1 MMMMQKIKS
10 MLLIHLGI
18 VMVSVGLYFFLMPNN
33 LAVGGANG
41 MAIVINHFIPTFSV
55 GLLMLSIN
63 LILFVA
69 SFIFIGNS
77 FGTKTIYVSIGISS
91 LIILLE
97 KLYPLSSSL
106 TGDLFLE
113 LIIGILI
120 SGAGIGIVFIQNA
133 STGGTD
139 IISRIL
145 HKYLQI
151 DLGKG
156 ILLSDLTITLSAAFA
171 FGFKLSMYA
180 TFGVIINGIIIDG
193 IIQGINT
200 RKEVTIVSQ
209 KFKEINGF
217 IMNDLNRGS
226 TLLSAEGGFT
236 SEEKKIIIAVMGRRD
251 FGKLK
256 NFIQIADPNAFVY
269 LKSTHEVFGEGFKWI
284 FH

>member
-18 VMVSVGLYFFLMPNN
+18 LMVAVGLYFFLMPNN

-41 MAIVINHFIPTFSV
+41 MAIVINYFIPTFSV
-55 GLLMLSIN
+55 GLLMLCIN
-63 LILFVA
+63 LILFIA
-69 SFIFIGNS
+69 SFILIGNT
-77 FGTKTIYVSIGISS
+77 FATKTIYVSMGISL
-91 LIILLE
+91 LIMLLE

-113 LIIGILI
+113 LIIGIFI
-120 SGAGIGIVFIQNA
+120 SAVGIGVVFIENA

-209 KFKEINGF
+209 KYREINGF
-217 IMNDLNRGS
+217 ITNDLNRGS